1 MAAGESTVSVFVPL
15 LILVIIEIS
24 QVAREF
30 DLQEIAKRKQE
41 PFFYSVF
48 YLLDRSSQDRISIP
62 QLGPFNFVH
71 GMNLGILFLGYT
83 VTLSTSTGRI
93 QILTGLVVF
102 LFWVLFPMVE
112 VNEYVRIMDDPNVQP
127 VSFLYHSILTTI
139 AAAII
144 LASIRMLDVLGMVD
158 EPIFLV
164 GWIALI
170 VLLYYGSLLGFLN
183 RLELELE
190 TTESDLALTEG

>member
-15 LILVIIEIS
+15 LILVIVQIS

-48 YLLDRSSQDRISIP
+48 YLLDRSSQERISIP
-62 QLGPFNFVH
+62 QLGPFNFIH

-83 VTLSTSTGRI
+83 VTLSTSTGRL

-127 VSFLYHSILTTI
+127 VSFLYHSILTTVT
-139 AAAII
+139 AAVI
-144 LASIRMLDVLGMVD
+144 LVSIRMFDVLAMIE
-158 EPIFLV
+158 EPRLLL

-190 TTESDLALTEG
+190 TTESDLGLSER